1 MSDTD
6 AVIDRIREAFRE
18 TPYPGDPFL
27 QGSFEGCEPY
37 EVAEAFEG
45 EDDWEAVDAEKL
57 DAQAD
62 ALSFF
67 SEGALRFFLP
77 AFLIADLR
85 DELERASPL
94 FYLTMGFHATSVEVP
109 IGGRR
114 FERRGGGTTLLNPRR
129 FGAIRFVDYCRY
141 RLSVFTREEA
151 RAIVAYLEARR
162 AADEH
167 GIGTPAIDAALEGF
181 WRERAAGAPPRREL
195 VAHLEHE
202 DEYLAALQEDPL
214 G

>member
-1 MSDTD
+1 MSDAE

-18 TPYPGDPFL
+18 TPCPGDAFL
-27 QGSFEGCEPY
+27 QGSFEGPEPY

-45 EDDWEAVDAEKL
+45 EDDWEALDAETL

-62 ALSFF
+62 ALSFL

-85 DELERASPL
+85 GELERASPL
-94 FYLTMGFHATSVEVP
+94 FHLTVGFHTASVEVP

-151 RAIVAYLEARR
+151 GAIVAYLEERR
-162 AADEH
+162 AADAH
-167 GIGTPAIDAALEGF
+167 DIDTPAIDAALEGF
-181 WRERAAGAPPRREL
+181 WRERAAGAPARSEL
-195 VAHLEHE
+195 VAHLERE
-202 DEYLAALQEDPL
+202 DAYLAALQEEAL